1 MIISQQPKVNHSG
14 FNPIVIKM
22 SSNVISDYT
31 IRIYIGYNNKNIYVN
46 AEFFNGVATFDI
58 SGIIKNV
65 FTEFRSLQNSV
76 PKMNKDFYYCVPYL
90 IDFPANVETGFP
102 QTIKN
107 FNAYRGSNQIGKKL
121 IDFNNFFFG
130 TYAESIKVYQG
141 FTTEVACIHGL
152 HEATITV
159 GDVEYLDTNTHIFTE
174 VPTSATE
181 IGMSSIF
188 FDENITTE
196 QLEAIV
202 TDGYEPIQVM
212 GDGATTYQTTIP
224 VILECTP
231 INPFYVKWDNKRCGI
246 DYWMFTG
253 KKFESRKG
261 SNDIIFKNY
270 YENSETARKDKQ
282 KISTEIVESIS
293 VGAIGINNNE
303 YKVLSELIDSTNIKY
318 FDTDINDWV
327 SIILVDSNIE
337 NDTENPTKSCTFTF
351 EFPTPQIIS

>member
-14 FNPIVIKM
+14 FNPIIIKM
-22 SSNVISDYT
+22 IDSVLTDYSIT
-31 IRIYIGYNNKNIYVN
+31 IFIPYLQKTIVLN
-46 AEFFNGVATFDI
+46 AEFFNNVATFEL
-58 SGIIKNV
+58 SGIIKSI
-65 FTEFRSLQNSV
+65 FQDQSV
-76 PKMNKDFYYCVPYL
+76 LLNATPKMYQRYYYCFDYTVT
-90 IDFPANVETGFP
+90 FPANSQVGFT
-102 QTIKN
+102 QIVKN

-152 HEATITV
+152 HEATIIV
-159 GDVEYLDTNTHIFTE
+159 NDVEYLDTNTHIFTE
-174 VPTSATE
+174 VPTTATE

-261 SNDIIFKNY
+261 SNDVIFKNY

-337 NDTENPTKSCTFTF
+337 NDTENPTKSCSFTF